1 MQRPEYVETFLAGH
15 GLVCEREIAMDQT
28 HSAAE
33 LRIRIAKY
41 RAMAR
46 LTTDQETAR
55 RIHELVNELEA
66 QLAAKLHGIEAEPA
80 RSPRGPEL
88 GR

>member
-1 MQRPEYVETFLAGH
+1 
-15 GLVCEREIAMDQT
+15 MDQINDT
-28 HSAAE
+28 AE

-55 RIHELVNELEA
+55 RIHDLADELETRVREIDHA
-66 QLAAKLHGIEAEPA
+66 DAKTSL
-80 RSPRGPEL
+80 GPN
-88 GR
+88 

>member
-1 MQRPEYVETFLAGH
+1 
-15 GLVCEREIAMDQT
+15 MDRT
-28 HSAAE
+28 ESAAE

-55 RIHELVNELEA
+55 RIHDLADELEA
-66 QLAAKLHGIEAEPA
+66 KVRQIQAAAAELS
-80 RSPRGPEL
+80 RRPET

>member
-1 MQRPEYVETFLAGH
+1 MN
-15 GLVCEREIAMDQT
+15 QT

-55 RIHELVNELEA
+55 RIHDLADELEA
-66 QLAAKLHGIEAEPA
+66 EVRQMQAAATESSH
-80 RSPRGPEL
+80 GPETS
-88 GR
+88 R

>member
-1 MQRPEYVETFLAGH
+1 MS
-15 GLVCEREIAMDQT
+15 QT
-28 HSAAE
+28 NSSAE

-55 RIHELVNELEA
+55 RIHDLADELEIRLREL
-66 QLAAKLHGIEAEPA
+66 QTLDGHP
-80 RSPRGPEL
+80 SRGPN
-88 GR
+88 